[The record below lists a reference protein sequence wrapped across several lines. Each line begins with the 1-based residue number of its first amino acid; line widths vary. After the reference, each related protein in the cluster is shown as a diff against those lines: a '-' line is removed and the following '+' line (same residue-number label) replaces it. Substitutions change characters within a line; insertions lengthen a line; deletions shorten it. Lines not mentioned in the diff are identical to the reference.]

1 MSHSQPGLAQRQ
13 FSPPQASSPSPSNT
27 TATANYSLQPSSLP
41 PPKRPKMSPA
51 PPHSQPNSPYGNSTS
66 YAASPTSG
74 AATPTLSTG
83 LPSPS
88 LPASMAAA
96 ATTPAIQ
103 IPQSSYNSSHQTNG
117 RYAPMASA
125 QPSLIQSPV
134 PTPSQPPAQSMH
146 QQYQPTQ
153 SPHQPYPSAQSP
165 HQTPTP
171 TATHVQ
177 SVYGHSQAQLVPN
190 PAAPMPATGNMGPPA
205 IHLSSSFSAVNDVTR
220 QPSRP
225 APSKTTAYEMNDMLM
240 GTGIDLEEEAEY
252 MNNLETRTGFPHL
265 PPGGRDSFYG
275 AGPANQ
281 PAAPTDVKSQEDY
294 AALAADRTW
303 NEAAQR
309 LAITRSQEM
318 RHYLLEPGL
327 LHKRMHE
334 VAQKFGLSL
343 NLDIKPD
350 GRSQY
355 MGKFSQPADF
365 PKPELRTAFQTSPD
379 GTSSTVKTCG
389 SFIPKESYL
398 VDQIALLSIGTKE
411 RLQDLLGDAD
421 RIAGTRQKSSH
432 GVVPTEW
439 VDVAALPSPKSNGVH
454 AEDSRTGAGS
464 AVSPRTNPLKRPL
477 DEISNNGLPTPIS
490 EAPPPN
496 PIINSLLELVKQ
508 TQSAEEGRLKKRQK
522 RLEKSEKEKEGV
534 EAGSRSGS
542 VAPGTP
548 GSIAPDGGDTK
559 VLSKKEGKKAA
570 AKAAESSS
578 GTTVNATLSLF
589 TGGKKKKY
597 SWMSAGSGAS
607 TPRAQGTTG
616 APAGAGGGAARAG
629 RGPLTKA
636 GVQHVGQV
644 REDSEKGKN
653 IQLRDWIVVLEDRGM
668 DPRSLQIIYGSVDT
682 SDNGDKV
689 ATEKS

>member
-1 MSHSQPGLAQRQ
+1 MSHSQSSLTQRQ
-13 FSPPQASSPSPSNT
+13 FSPPQVSSPSPSNT
-27 TATANYSLQPSSLP
+27 TAATGFPLP
-41 PPKRPKMSPA
+41 PSKRPKVSPV
-51 PPHSQPNSPYGNSTS
+51 PPHSQPNSPYGNSTP
-66 YAASPTSG
+66 YIASPTSG
-74 AATPTLSTG
+74 AGTPIAPTG

-88 LPASMAAA
+88 LPAPV
-96 ATTPAIQ
+96 TTPTTTSTQ
-103 IPQSSYNSSHQTNG
+103 VPQGLYNPSHQNNG
-117 RYAPMASA
+117 RFAPMAPT
-125 QPSLIQSPV
+125 QPSLVQTPV
-134 PTPSQPPAQSMH
+134 PAPPQPPAQSI
-146 QQYQPTQ
+146 
-153 SPHQPYPSAQSP
+153 HQPYQSAQSP
-165 HQTPTP
+165 QQTYQSAQSPLQTPTP
-171 TATHVQ
+171 VTTHIQ
-177 SVYGHSQAQLVPN
+177 SPYAHSQAQLVPN
-190 PAAPMPATGNMGPPA
+190 PAISMPATGNMGPPA
-205 IHLSSSFSAVNDVTR
+205 IHPSSSFSVANDVAR

-265 PPGGRDSFYG
+265 PAGGRDSFFG

-281 PAAPTDVKSQEDY
+281 PAELTDVKSQEEY

-327 LHKRMHE
+327 LHKRMHD
-334 VAQKFGLSL
+334 VAQKFGLGL
-343 NLDIKPD
+343 NLDMKPD

-355 MGKFSQPADF
+355 MGKFTQPADF
-365 PKPELRTAFQTSPD
+365 PKPELKIQFQTGPD
-379 GTSSTVKTCG
+379 GKTTTAKTCG

-411 RLQDLLGDAD
+411 RLRDLLGDANK
-421 RIAGTRQKSSH
+421 IAETRQKSSH

-439 VDVAALPSPKSNGVH
+439 ADAAASHSPKPNGAH

-464 AVSPRTNPLKRPL
+464 AVSPRTNPLKRPS
-477 DEISNNGLPTPIS
+477 DEISNNGLPTPVS

-496 PIINSLLELVKQ
+496 LIVDSLLELVKH
-508 TQSAEEGRLKKRQK
+508 TQSAEECRLKKRQK
-522 RLEKSEKEKEGV
+522 RLEKSAEKEKEGA
-534 EAGSRSGS
+534 EPSSRSGS

-559 VLSKKEGKKAA
+559 TLSKKEGKKAA

-607 TPRAQGTTG
+607 TPRPQGTPG
-616 APAGAGGGAARAG
+616 APVGVGGGAARAG

-636 GVQHVGQV
+636 GVQHVGQL
-644 REDSEKGKN
+644 REDLEKGRN

-668 DPRSLQIIYGSVDT
+668 DPRSLQMIYGNVDK
-682 SDNGDKV
+682 SDAGDKV
-689 ATEKS
+689 VIEKP